1 MQYYNI
7 KTITQQQIYILLH
20 HHLFPKQST
29 NLITKINPEF
39 ILGMAS
45 ICFKSMVFKITT
57 TTITFKTKTLEQQ
70 HHIKLVLFF
79 TCSFFTK
86 ETQF

>member
-7 KTITQQQIYILLH
+7 KTITQRQIYILLH

-45 ICFKSMVFKITT
+45 ICKSIVFKITT
-57 TTITFKTKTLEQQ
+57 TTITLKTKTLEQQ

-79 TCSFFTK
+79 TLSFFT
-86 ETQF
+86 